1 MIDSDGNG
9 TALFPRAV
17 FGDVQNILPRADQ
30 TANGLPE
37 QIVLGKPDLFT
48 ITPPFATD
56 TYFLLTTQ
64 PQDSINLASL
74 NWKGVRGATRGAGS
88 PLDRLLS
95 SVGTRG
101 ASSDVPTNWSLQR
114 LPIQSVE
121 KP

>member
-1 MIDSDGNG
+1 
-9 TALFPRAV
+9 V

-101 ASSDVPTNWSLQR
+101 ASTDVPTNWSLQR
-114 LPIQSVE
+114 LAIQSVE